1 MRPRPS
7 LLPFSLLTVS
17 LLLAP
22 SLLVLAQAAPSPP
35 QQTVVHTRDGGTS
48 GRMESIVIPPVAGAP
63 FTLTLVTEWSR
74 PLGNGGSFTLANQ
87 RRIARDSR
95 GRIYGERWVL
105 VPKGSKIP
113 SYMDVLQI
121 TDPALH
127 TWHNCII
134 REKICDLYAYAGSTE
149 KVYKPAIG
157 VSGPL
162 PDGNGFHQHEELG
175 ASATAG
181 VNTTGYRE
189 TTTLNAGV
197 IGNDQPMV
205 TTREFWYA
213 AQLGIN
219 LISKVDDPQSGK
231 QVFTV
236 KDLTT
241 SEPDPKLFDLP
252 EGFKIVDHTKE

>member
-1 MRPRPS
+1 M
-7 LLPFSLLTVS
+7 
-17 LLLAP
+17 
-22 SLLVLAQAAPSPP
+22 LAQAAPPPP

-95 GRIYGERWVL
+95 GRIYGERWIL

-134 REKICDLYAYAGSTE
+134 REKICDLYAYAGSME
-149 KVYKPAIG
+149 KVYQPAIG

-175 ASATAG
+175 VSSTAG